1 MTGIKLQHQV
11 RTNKRSRR
19 TDSRAERSTAAVT
32 AALAAAAAAA
42 AATRYRAPGS
52 ALSASSASIA
62 STVVAKMVLP
72 ATHEIPRDAAFY
84 DAKANADVAAQGAA
98 GSGGAP

>member
-1 MTGIKLQHQV
+1 M
-11 RTNKRSRR
+11 
-19 TDSRAERSTAAVT
+19 
-32 AALAAAAAAA
+32 
-42 AATRYRAPGS
+42 
-52 ALSASSASIA
+52 SASSASIA